1 MKKLFFCIL
10 FVGSLLAAYSQKV
23 YFVYL
28 QSEADQPFFVKL
40 DNKVHSSTSSGYLIL
55 SKLVDSTYNFSV
67 GFPQSKLPEQNF
79 SVTINKKDHGF
90 LLKQFGEKGW
100 GLYNL
105 QTLAVQMSSS
115 PGVKTNTPE
124 KGENKDVS
132 KFTEVLSKV
141 ADDPSIMEKPAQK
154 AVVEKKPEVVAVKE
168 EKKVEPVVVQ
178 EKTEPKPVKTDV
190 TVVKTITENVEEK
203 PVVAIEKPEP
213 VKTDPVIAKKEIVEI
228 KPVEVVEKIIIVD
241 DKDAKQEDV
250 VIVESKNSGP
260 NNEPYTPSK
269 VKRWSES
276 STTEGFGLVF
286 IDDYSN
292 GTQDT
297 IRVLIPNPK
306 QIEVPVSNNKEPQE
320 EKRFIEIENNNE
332 KKKEETPLEEV
343 KPVVEKVAPSKK
355 SFSNNCTIVADETD
369 FLKLRRQMAAKESD
383 DAMINEAK
391 NYFMTKCFTSEQIKN
406 LSALFL
412 NDENKYKFFD
422 AAYSYVSDSDKFI
435 ALQNE
440 IKDEYYINR
449 FRAMLRN

>member
-241 DKDAKQEDV
+241 DKDAQQEDV

-343 KPVVEKVAPSKK
+343 KPVVEKVASSKQLL
-355 SFSNNCTIVADETD
+355 SNNCTIVADETD

-391 NYFMTKCFTSEQIKN
+391 NYFITKCFTSEQVKN

-422 AAYSYVSDSDKFI
+422 AAYSYVSDSDKFS
-435 ALQNE
+435 ALQKE

>member
-343 KPVVEKVAPSKK
+343 KPVVEKVASSKQLL
-355 SFSNNCTIVADETD
+355 SNNCTIVADETD
-369 FLKLRRQMAAKESD
+369 FLKLRRQMAAKETD
-383 DAMINEAK
+383 DAMISEAK
-391 NYFMTKCFTSEQIKN
+391 NYFKTKCFTSEQVKN

-422 AAYSYVSDSDKFI
+422 AAYSYVSDADKFS
-435 ALQNE
+435 ALQSE

>member
-168 EKKVEPVVVQ
+168 EKKVAFQ
-178 EKTEPKPVKTDV
+178 QGSSQ
-190 TVVKTITENVEEK
+190 ENV
-203 PVVAIEKPEP
+203 
-213 VKTDPVIAKKEIVEI
+213 
-228 KPVEVVEKIIIVD
+228 
-241 DKDAKQEDV
+241 
-250 VIVESKNSGP
+250 
-260 NNEPYTPSK
+260 
-269 VKRWSES
+269 
-276 STTEGFGLVF
+276 
-286 IDDYSN
+286 
-292 GTQDT
+292 
-297 IRVLIPNPK
+297 
-306 QIEVPVSNNKEPQE
+306 
-320 EKRFIEIENNNE
+320 
-332 KKKEETPLEEV
+332 
-343 KPVVEKVAPSKK
+343 
-355 SFSNNCTIVADETD
+355 NCW
-369 FLKLRRQMAAKESD
+369 
-383 DAMINEAK
+383 
-391 NYFMTKCFTSEQIKN
+391 
-406 LSALFL
+406 
-412 NDENKYKFFD
+412 
-422 AAYSYVSDSDKFI
+422 
-435 ALQNE
+435 
-440 IKDEYYINR
+440 
-449 FRAMLRN
+449 

>member
-141 ADDPSIMEKPAQK
+141 ADDPSIMEKPAK
-154 AVVEKKPEVVAVKE
+154 KEVVEKKPEVVAVKE

-250 VIVESKNSGP
+250 VIVESKISGP

-343 KPVVEKVAPSKK
+343 KPVVEKVASSKQLL
-355 SFSNNCTIVADETD
+355 SNNCTIVADETD

-391 NYFMTKCFTSEQIKN
+391 NYFITKCFTSEQVKN

-422 AAYSYVSDSDKFI
+422 AAYSYVSDSDKFS
-435 ALQNE
+435 ALQKE